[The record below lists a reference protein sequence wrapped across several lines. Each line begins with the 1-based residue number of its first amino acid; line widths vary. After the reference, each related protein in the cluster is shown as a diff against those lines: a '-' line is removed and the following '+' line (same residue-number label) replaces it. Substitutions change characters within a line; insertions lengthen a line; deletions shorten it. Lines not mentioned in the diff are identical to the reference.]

1 MTRTRKKRKKRGAQV
16 TNYLLQS
23 PEEMKLLRKIIVIL
37 KSMKKTYFSTI
48 SKILLILA
56 ETSKKKCLTHSWHR
70 KYHLQYLKLAKTLG
84 RFEQGVKTQRAGL

>member
-1 MTRTRKKRKKRGAQV
+1 MTRTRKKRKKRDAQV

-48 SKILLILA
+48 SKTLLFLA
-56 ETSKKKCLTHSWHR
+56 ETS
-70 KYHLQYLKLAKTLG
+70 
-84 RFEQGVKTQRAGL
+84 